1 MTPAQAAQYK
11 ALRQQLQSH
20 RRALISMANP
30 ASTAS
35 AESFPR
41 SMTMRMLTGKST
53 MLMLVLAEV
62 VPLLLARYIAKSSL
76 RAN

>member
-1 MTPAQAAQYK
+1 MTQTQNAQCK

-20 RRALISMANP
+20 RRELISMANP
-30 ASTAS
+30 AAAAS
-35 AESFPR
+35 ADSFPR